1 MSVHSQLTT
10 HHSPFISHFM
20 IVIIADDFTGAAEL
34 AGISL
39 GYGLKVSLC
48 LDGSLQGDADVYIVS
63 TDSRSMKKNDAVQ
76 AVKSATQVAVQLQP
90 DFIFK
95 KTDSVLRGYVADE
108 LNIQLEVLGIDKAL
122 ILPANPSLGRT
133 IRNRQYFID
142 GIAISHTSFAK
153 DPEFAIQSSDIAEML
168 GHPVTVLNKGDK
180 LAEGLNMVSS
190 AAAIDEVDQW
200 AAQVDASCI
209 AAGSGDFFE
218 ALLKRR
224 YKKYAKPGSPVL
236 SNAHVYVSGTSFN
249 KSVELIRYFGSSYTA
264 YMDSGMMA
272 DDSKPDIW
280 IENAVEILRQHQRLI
295 VAFDETISS
304 SAFEAASLRIKMA
317 ERVKMLAGQFT
328 IDELLIEGG
337 ATAAAVFQAFGM
349 NCFEPVYEWER
360 GGADERGDM
369 LITVKPGSYDLPQP
383 IRQKYKL
390 YEDV

>member
-1 MSVHSQLTT
+1 
-10 HHSPFISHFM
+10 M
-20 IVIIADDFTGAAEL
+20 IVVIADDFTGAAEL

-39 GYGLKVSLC
+39 SYGLKVSLC

-63 TDSRSMKKNDAVQ
+63 TDSRSMKKDDAVQ

-142 GIAISHTSFAK
+142 GIAISQTSFAK
-153 DPEFAIQSSDIAEML
+153 DPEFAIQSSDVAEML
-168 GHPVTVLNKGDK
+168 GHPVTVLNGGDK
-180 LAEGLNMVSS
+180 LTQGLNMVSS
-190 AAAIDEVDQW
+190 AATIDEVDQW
-200 AAQVDASCI
+200 AAQVDASCM

-218 ALLKRR
+218 ALLKRK
-224 YKKYAKPGSPVL
+224 YKKYPQTGSPHL
-236 SNAHVYVSGTSFN
+236 SNAHVYVSGTSFS
-249 KSVELIRYFGSSYTA
+249 KSVALIKYFGRSYTA

-295 VAFDETISS
+295 VAFDETIRP
-304 SAFEAASLRIKMA
+304 SAFEAASLRVKMA
-317 ERVKMLAGQFT
+317 ERVKMLAGQFA

-360 GGADERGDM
+360 GVVQMKAGDM
-369 LITVKPGSYDLPQP
+369 LITVKPGSYNLPQP

>member
-1 MSVHSQLTT
+1 
-10 HHSPFISHFM
+10 M
-20 IVIIADDFTGAAEL
+20 IVVIADDFTGAAEL

-48 LDGSLQGDADVYIVS
+48 LDGSLQGDADVYIIS
-63 TDSRSMKKNDAVQ
+63 TDSRSMKKNEALQ

-95 KTDSVLRGYVADE
+95 KTDSVLRGYVAEE
-108 LNIQLEVLGIDKAL
+108 LNIQMEMLGITKAL

-133 IRNRQYFID
+133 IRNGQYFID

-168 GHPVTVLNKGDK
+168 GHPVTVLNGGDK
-180 LAEGLNMVSS
+180 LAQGLNMVSS
-190 AAAIDEVDQW
+190 AATIQEVDRW
-200 AAQVDASCI
+200 AAQVGASCM

-218 ALLKRR
+218 ALLKLR
-224 YKKYAKPGSPVL
+224 YKKHPQTGSPHL
-236 SNAHVYVSGTSFN
+236 SNTHVYVSGTSFN
-249 KSVELIRYFGSSYTA
+249 KSVALIKYFGSRYTA
-264 YMDSGMMA
+264 YINSGMMA

-280 IENAVEILRQHQRLI
+280 IEKAVEVLRQHQRLI
-295 VAFDETISS
+295 VAFDDTIHP
-304 SAFEAASLRIKMA
+304 SAFDAASLRIKMA
-317 ERVKMLAGQFT
+317 ERVKVLAGQFA

-360 GGADERGDM
+360 GVVQMKAGGI
-369 LITVKPGSYDLPQP
+369 LVTVKPGSYDLPES

>member
-142 GIAISHTSFAK
+142 GIAISHTSF
-153 DPEFAIQSSDIAEML
+153 
-168 GHPVTVLNKGDK
+168 
-180 LAEGLNMVSS
+180 
-190 AAAIDEVDQW
+190 
-200 AAQVDASCI
+200 
-209 AAGSGDFFE
+209 
-218 ALLKRR
+218 KR
-224 YKKYAKPGSPVL
+224 S
-236 SNAHVYVSGTSFN
+236 
-249 KSVELIRYFGSSYTA
+249 
-264 YMDSGMMA
+264 
-272 DDSKPDIW
+272 
-280 IENAVEILRQHQRLI
+280 
-295 VAFDETISS
+295 
-304 SAFEAASLRIKMA
+304 
-317 ERVKMLAGQFT
+317 
-328 IDELLIEGG
+328 
-337 ATAAAVFQAFGM
+337 
-349 NCFEPVYEWER
+349 
-360 GGADERGDM
+360 
-369 LITVKPGSYDLPQP
+369 
-383 IRQKYKL
+383 
-390 YEDV
+390 

>member
-1 MSVHSQLTT
+1 
-10 HHSPFISHFM
+10 M
-20 IVIIADDFTGAAEL
+20 IVVIADDFTGAAEL

-48 LDGSLQGDADVYIVS
+48 LDGSLQGDADVYIIS
-63 TDSRSMKKNDAVQ
+63 TDSRSMQKDDALQ
-76 AVKSATQVAVQLQP
+76 AVKLATQVAVQLQP

-108 LNIQLEVLGIDKAL
+108 LNIQMEVLGIAKAL

-133 IRNRQYFID
+133 IRNGQYLID
-142 GIAISHTSFAK
+142 GIAISHTGFAK

-168 GHPVTVLNKGDK
+168 DHPVKVLHKGEE
-180 LAEGLNMVSS
+180 LFMGLNIVSS
-190 AAAIDEVDQW
+190 AASGEEVDQW
-200 AAQVDASCI
+200 AARVDACCI

-218 ALLKRR
+218 ALLKRS
-224 YKKYAKPGSPVL
+224 YKKQIRAGQPFR

-264 YMDSGMMA
+264 YIGSSIMNGSRGL
-272 DDSKPDIW
+272 DIW
-280 IENAVEILRQHQRLI
+280 AEKAMQILQQHQQLI
-295 VAFDETISS
+295 VAFDETINP
-304 SAFEAASLRIKMA
+304 SAFEAAHLRLKMA
-317 ERVKMLAGQFT
+317 EQVKRLAGQFR

-337 ATAAAVFQAFGM
+337 ATAAAIFHAFGI

-360 GGADERGDM
+360 GVVQMKAGDM
-369 LITVKPGSYDLPQP
+369 LITVKPGSYNLPEP
-383 IRQKYKL
+383 IRQQYKL

>member
-1 MSVHSQLTT
+1 
-10 HHSPFISHFM
+10 M

-48 LDGSLQGDADVYIVS
+48 LDGSLQGDADVYIIS
-63 TDSRSMKKNDAVQ
+63 TDSRSMKKDDALQ
-76 AVKSATQVAVQLQP
+76 AVKLATQLALAQQP

-280 IENAVEILRQHQRLI
+280 VEKAVEILRQHQRLI
-295 VAFDETISS
+295 VAFDETISP
-304 SAFEAASLRIKMA
+304 SAFEAASLRVKMA
-317 ERVKMLAGQFT
+317 ERVKMLAGQFA

-360 GGADERGDM
+360 GVVQMKAGDM
-369 LITVKPGSYDLPQP
+369 LITVKPGSYDLPQS

>member
-1 MSVHSQLTT
+1 
-10 HHSPFISHFM
+10 M
-20 IVIIADDFTGAAEL
+20 IVVIADDFTGAAEL

-48 LDGSLQGDADVYIVS
+48 LDGSLHGDADVYIIS
-63 TDSRSMKKNDAVQ
+63 TDSRSMKKNDALQ
-76 AVKSATQVAVQLQP
+76 AVKTATQVAIQLQP
-90 DFIFK
+90 DYIFK

-108 LNIQLEVLGIDKAL
+108 LHIQMEVMGMEKAL

-133 IRNRQYFID
+133 IRNGQYFID

-168 GHPVTVLNKGDK
+168 GQPVTVLNMGER
-180 LAEGLNMVSS
+180 LFNGLNIVSS
-190 AAAIDEVDQW
+190 AATGEEVDQW
-200 AAQVDASCI
+200 ASLVDASCI

-224 YKKYAKPGSPVL
+224 HNKHTKTGSPL
-236 SNAHVYVSGTSFN
+236 PGNAHMYVSGTSFN
-249 KSVELIRYFGSSYTA
+249 KSVELIKYYGSSYTA
-264 YMDSGMMA
+264 YIDSGTLN
-272 DDSKPDIW
+272 SEGSVIW
-280 IENAVEILRQHQRLI
+280 MEKALQILLHHQQLI
-295 VAFDETISS
+295 VALDETINTSG
-304 SAFEAASLRIKMA
+304 FEAVHLRLKMA
-317 ERVKMLAGQFT
+317 EYVKVLAGRFA

-337 ATAAAVFQAFGM
+337 ATAAAIFQAFGV

-360 GGADERGDM
+360 GVVQMKAGDM
-369 LITVKPGSYDLPQP
+369 LITVKPGSYNLPEP

>member
-1 MSVHSQLTT
+1 MV
-10 HHSPFISHFM
+10 
-20 IVIIADDFTGAAEL
+20 
-34 AGISL
+34 
-39 GYGLKVSLC
+39 
-48 LDGSLQGDADVYIVS
+48 LQ
-63 TDSRSMKKNDAVQ
+63 
-76 AVKSATQVAVQLQP
+76 SA
-90 DFIFK
+90 I
-95 KTDSVLRGYVADE
+95 
-108 LNIQLEVLGIDKAL
+108 
-122 ILPANPSLGRT
+122 PAS
-133 IRNRQYFID
+133 
-142 GIAISHTSFAK
+142 K

-360 GGADERGDM
+360 GWCR
-369 LITVKPGSYDLPQP
+369 
-383 IRQKYKL
+383 
-390 YEDV
+390 